1 MITPEEQY
9 NLQKKDV
16 RVEEEERQKEIN
28 DNIQSLDG
36 RSISELILLLDYWKA
51 EREQNKKLDDLS
63 TQKRREAFLWIE
75 AIDIFIKSGKST
87 EPKETEGKSGESLTN
102 SYIDAILRLKMSTP
116 TLDDLARVTGI
127 SAATWSR
134 HLNNEAFAT
143 VLKIAIQKKI
153 NSAKLENT
161 QKFWRRAE
169 VGVNVVVNRMHKR
182 IRFSNNLTSSIDPL
196 IPNDIHAG
204 IRSLMKEEIGRKG
217 EGKFSIDESDSN
229 FDQKS

>member
-1 MITPEEQY
+1 VITPEEQY